1 MVLAGEQVTRS
12 VNFLPGASRRT
23 EVESV
28 RCCSLTVEE
37 AFFLLAFEV
46 VSDLEAGS
54 AEGLE
59 ENFWVESEEGLG
71 EEMAFGLTAF
81 FLEGA
86 KTFTLHTAKIFLFAE
101 EKTFIFAVPAFFA
114 FSFPFWVTETVF
126 LWLER
131 HFKDEVMALLG
142 FRVAFKR

>member
-12 VNFLPGASRRT
+12 VNFLPGESRRT

-37 AFFLLAFEV
+37 AFFLLAFEA
-46 VSDLEAGS
+46 VSDLEAVS
-54 AEGLE
+54 AEEPE

-86 KTFTLHTAKIFLFAE
+86 KTFTLHTAKIFLFAV

-114 FSFPFWVTETVF
+114 LIFPFWVTETVF
-126 LWLER
+126 LRLEC
-131 HFKDEVMALLG
+131 HFKFWLAALPG
-142 FRVAFKR
+142 FSVVFNR